1 MSENIGIYT
10 IRTDR
15 TSKDLLMKNLK
26 ENEISMGW
34 GGGITDT
41 DLDASKE
48 TFRENIVKVYKDITP
63 RRIGN
68 LARGL
73 TEIKEN
79 DILMIPNL
87 PEAGKFIVGVAE
99 KDPYRHDKED
109 DSHLNHRIK
118 LKEIYG
124 LDGKLDMKNEK
135 VSEWYAKLWGMRLP
149 IYPNYHHHECIENL
163 LEGLRTGKIKELEIS
178 ELEEY
183 LEKLHKKC
191 IEEMKK
197 ELLKT
202 APHIGPL
209 SFERIC
215 EKIMEFHGYKI
226 SSRNKYDRKGGD
238 ADLIASKEAASPFER
253 EIERIYIQIKKHS
266 IKIGKTD
273 KKAIEQVWKIMED
286 EKNDMGCVMSLG
298 EFDKEAKDYAEE
310 KEIILIPGDEICRML
325 LQVISNFKS

>member
-15 TSKDLLMKNLK
+15 TSKDLLLERLK
-26 ENEISMGW
+26 EKEICMGW
-34 GGGITDT
+34 GGGITDI
-41 DLDASKE
+41 DLDAGKE

-87 PEAGKFIVGVAE
+87 PEAGKFIVGLAE

-109 DSHLNHRIK
+109 NSHLNHRIK

-135 VSEWYAKLWGMRLP
+135 VSEWYAKLWVMRLP
-149 IYPNYHHHECIENL
+149 IYPNYHHHDCIENL
-163 LEGLRTGKIKELEIS
+163 LEGLRSGEIKELEAS
-178 ELEEY
+178 ALEEY
-183 LEKLHKKC
+183 LGSKLDKYVK
-191 IEEMKK
+191 EMK
-197 ELLKT
+197 EDLLK
-202 APHIGPL
+202 APLTGPL

-215 EKIMEFHGYKI
+215 EKIVEFHGYKI

-238 ADLIASKEAASPFER
+238 ADLIASKEENSPFER
-253 EIERIYIQIKKHS
+253 RIENIYIQIKKYS
-266 IKIGKTD
+266 GNTD
-273 KKAIEQVWKIMED
+273 KGALEQIEKLAKMNE
-286 EKNDMGCVMSLG
+286 NDAKCVMSLG
-298 EFDKEAKDYAEE
+298 EFDEEAKNYAYE
-310 KEIILIPGDEICRML
+310 KEIILIPGNDICRML